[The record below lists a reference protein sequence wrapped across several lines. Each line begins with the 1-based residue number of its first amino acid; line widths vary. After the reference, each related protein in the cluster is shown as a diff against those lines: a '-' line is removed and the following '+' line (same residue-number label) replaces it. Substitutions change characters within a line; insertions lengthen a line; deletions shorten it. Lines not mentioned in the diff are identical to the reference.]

1 MFNKINIFLLVLLL
15 LSGCVSI
22 PSHTVRNEHARKLAS
37 DRGWVSSLINTD
49 NFLLQAYVPAKLKS
63 AKELTIYIEGDGLA
77 WINRS
82 TPSFNPTPAN
92 PLALK
97 LALQDD
103 KPAAYLARPCQYV
116 SFDQSPNCSQKYW
129 SSYRFAPEVIH
140 ATSQA
145 IDQLKLKFGAES
157 LVLIGYS
164 GGGAVAALVAAQRKD
179 ISYLMTIAGNL
190 DHQTWTNKQQLSPL
204 EHSLNPAD
212 YADKLQNIKQTH
224 FVGGNDGITGE
235 FVARAY
241 SRRFVSDLSKSIVVM
256 PDFDHACCWQ
266 MYWPDLKNSKLN
278 NDEK

>member
-1 MFNKINIFLLVLLL
+1 MA
-15 LSGCVSI
+15 GCVSI
-22 PSHTVRNEHARKLAS
+22 PSHTARNEHARKLAI

-49 NFLLQAYVPAKLKS
+49 NFLLQAYVPAKLQS

-129 SSYRFAPEVIH
+129 GSYRFAPEVIH

-145 IDQLKLKFGAES
+145 IDQIKLKFGAES
-157 LVLIGYS
+157 LILIGYS
-164 GGGAVAALVAAQRKD
+164 GGGAVAALAAAQRMD
-179 ISYLMTIAGNL
+179 VSYLITIAGNL
-190 DHQTWTNKQQLSPL
+190 DHQAWTNKQQLRPL
-204 EHSLNPAD
+204 QNSLNPAD

-224 FVGGNDGITGE
+224 FVGGKDGITGE

-241 SRRFVSDLSKSIVVM
+241 SKRFVSDLSNSIVVM
-256 PDFDHACCWQ
+256 PDFDHVCCWQ
-266 MYWPDLKNSKLN
+266 MYWPDLKNSKVI